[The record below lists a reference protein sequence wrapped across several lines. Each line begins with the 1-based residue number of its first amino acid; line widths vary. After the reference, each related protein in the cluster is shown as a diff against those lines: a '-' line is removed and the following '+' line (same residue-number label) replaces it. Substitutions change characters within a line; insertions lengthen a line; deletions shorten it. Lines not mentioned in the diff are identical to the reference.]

1 MDGLAK
7 QPFLMLMVWYKH
19 QSTALF
25 TDLLDVYSFII
36 LTVAMQDLTKKSK
49 LLINSIKLKHAGLIK
64 LTWMG
69 GELCI
74 QSPVL

>member
-1 MDGLAK
+1 MDGLTK

-19 QSTALF
+19 RSALF
-25 TDLLDVYSFII
+25 TDLLDVYGFII

-74 QSPVL
+74 QRPAL